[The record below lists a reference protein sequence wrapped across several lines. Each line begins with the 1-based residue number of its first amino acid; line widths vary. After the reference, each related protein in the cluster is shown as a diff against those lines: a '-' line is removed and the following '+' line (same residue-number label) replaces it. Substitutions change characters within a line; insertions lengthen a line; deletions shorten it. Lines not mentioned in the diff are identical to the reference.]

1 MNLAVTSIN
10 SEGET
15 RTLESGGTD
24 AGPSRRIPSR
34 PVRTLSFRP

>member
-1 MNLAVTSIN
+1 MNLAATSIK

-15 RTLESGGTD
+15 RTLENGGTD
-24 AGPSRRIPSR
+24 AGPSR